1 MKYNKNLLICF
12 LAFLLW
18 KIHELVNRRVKQ
30 RNSKSLMEKEFI
42 KKKDIS
48 LISIIGQKD
57 NVKNTM
63 HKFRRKNRG
72 GNGGK
77 AP

>member
-57 NVKNTM
+57 NVNNTM

>member
-1 MKYNKNLLICF
+1 
-12 LAFLLW
+12 
-18 KIHELVNRRVKQ
+18 
-30 RNSKSLMEKEFI
+30 MEKEFI